1 MIRSTPLPP
10 IPAIA
15 AFIAGGIVL
24 STVAVA
30 AVRTTSVSTAK
41 PMRLS
46 ELGHRVLVIAP
57 HPDDEILATGGT
69 IRRLV
74 AEGADVKVVV
84 VTAGDSYR
92 RAAARISGGPAVAA
106 SYLEL
111 GNIRHQECLTA
122 ARHLGL
128 AEDHVVALGFAD
140 GTTLAMWDRNW
151 DASHPAEGR
160 NGATQVPY
168 AWAADPGTALCGD
181 DLVTRLESIIREFAP
196 DTVITPDVHETHP
209 DHSTVAA
216 FATYAMDAE
225 GFAGRRLS
233 TVVHFRHY
241 PYPWAHLPGSAL
253 NPPPQLVGDGTEWLA
268 LPLSQVDEEA
278 KAAAIADYR
287 SQTAIADLGLYM
299 RAFVRTNELF
309 AQRPPATLAVLSTDD
324 RPGRADATTVSVTP
338 QPVVPSGANTLR
350 PRIAGILM
358 VRGPHVV
365 WVGLR
370 CDRRVT
376 ADGAFR
382 LGLRLFGD
390 GAPGRL
396 DVSVHDTT
404 ATVLRLAANSIVP
417 DGVRAEADGDTVWV
431 SIPASALA
439 GRTRCMIGAMAG
451 REGGS
456 PMRTAWREVDL

>member
-30 AVRTTSVSTAK
+30 AMRTTSVSTAK
-41 PMRLS
+41 PMRS
-46 ELGHRVLVIAP
+46 AELGHRVLIIAP
-57 HPDDEILATGGT
+57 HPDDEVLATGGT
-69 IRRLV
+69 IRRLA

-92 RAAARISGGPAVAA
+92 RAAARIAGGPTDAA

-111 GNIRHQECLTA
+111 GNVRHQECLTA
-122 ARHLGL
+122 ARRLGL
-128 AEDHVVALGFAD
+128 AEDHVIALGFAD

-151 DASHPAEGR
+151 DASHPATGR

-181 DLVTRLESIIREFAP
+181 ALATRLESIIREFAP

-209 DHSTVAA
+209 DHATVAA
-216 FATYAMDAE
+216 FATYAMDVE
-225 GFAGRRLS
+225 GFTGLRLS

-253 NPPPQLVGDGTEWLA
+253 NPPPQMMGDGTEWLA
-268 LPLSQVDEEA
+268 LPLSQADEAA
-278 KAAAIADYR
+278 KTAAIADYR
-287 SQTAIADLGLYM
+287 SQTSIADLGLYM
-299 RAFVRTNELF
+299 RAFIRTNELF

-324 RPGRADATTVSVTP
+324 RPGRAEAATVSVTP
-338 QPVVPSGANTLR
+338 QPVIPASANTLR
-350 PRIAGILM
+350 PRIAGVIM
-358 VRGPHVV
+358 ARGPRVV
-365 WVGLR
+365 WVGLH
-370 CDRRVT
+370 CDRRVI
-376 ADGAFR
+376 AGSAFR
-382 LGLRLFGD
+382 LGLRLFGG
-390 GAPGRL
+390 GAPARL
-396 DVSVHDTT
+396 DVSVQGTT
-404 ATVLRLAANSIVP
+404 VAVPRLAANSIVP
-417 DGVRAEADGDTVWV
+417 DGIRAEADGDTVWV

-451 REGGS
+451 REGGP